1 VDQDRAVAEPGRW
14 DRNKSAY
21 ENQTVRGLY
30 LKVVI
35 RKAEKGK

>member
-1 VDQDRAVAEPGRW
+1 VDQDRAVAEPWRW
-14 DRNKSAY
+14 GAY

-35 RKAEKGK
+35 RKAEKKK